1 MNDTSKSGFA
11 QLAKEQSLYPQE
23 APEKIVKKDSS
34 IRIGIP
40 REVAKQE
47 KRVPIKPSSVGVLV
61 ANGHELVVESK
72 AGEGANF
79 SDQEYSEAGASIVY
93 DKKEVFESNT
103 VLKVEPPTIE
113 EIGMMKAGSTLF
125 SAFQVGKQT
134 AEYLKAINKKKLLA
148 IGYEFIQDAEGGL
161 PLMRAMSEI
170 AGSNVMIIAAE
181 YLSSAHNGRG
191 IIVGGIT
198 GVPPTKV
205 MILGA
210 GTVAEFAA
218 RAALGHGAEV
228 RVFDDNLYKIR
239 RLKHTIGHEIYTST
253 FDLALLEKEIREAD
267 VVVGA
272 IRMEKG
278 KNKIIITEDM
288 VMEMKRGAIIID
300 VSIDQGGCIETSEM
314 TRHDQP
320 VFIKHE
326 VTHYCVP
333 NIASRVA
340 RTASQ
345 AISNIFTPILQ
356 EAGDLGGFE
365 EMVYRK
371 HWLQKGVYSYKGTL
385 TNLSLAK
392 KFNLGYKDLSLFMA
406 ARIS

>member
-23 APEKIVKKDSS
+23 APAKVEKRPNSMY
-34 IRIGIP
+34 IGVP
-40 REVAKQE
+40 KEVAKQE
-47 KRVPIKPSSVGVLV
+47 KRVPLKPASVGVLV
-61 ANGHELVVESK
+61 ADGHEVMIQSK
-72 AGEGANF
+72 AGDASNF
-79 SDQEYSEAGASIVY
+79 SDQEYSEVGAKIVY
-93 DKKEVFESNT
+93 SPKEVFECNT
-103 VLKVEPPTIE
+103 ILKVEPPTIK
-113 EIGMMKAGSTLF
+113 EISMMKPGSTLF
-125 SAFQVGKQT
+125 SAFQVGKQKVS
-134 AEYLKAINKKKLLA
+134 YLEAINKKRLIA
-148 IGYEFIQDAEGGL
+148 IGYEFIQDKEGGL
-161 PLMRAMSEI
+161 PLIRAMSEI

-181 YLSSAHNGRG
+181 HLSSANDGRG

-228 RVFDDNLYKIR
+228 RVFDDNIYKMR
-239 RLKHTIGHEIYTST
+239 RLKHTLGQEIYTST
-253 FDLALLEKEIREAD
+253 FDASLLKKEVREAD

-272 IRMEKG
+272 VRMEKG
-278 KNKIIITEDM
+278 RNKIIITEDM
-288 VMEMKRGAIIID
+288 VMEMKPGSVIID

-314 TRHDQP
+314 TSHDDP

-340 RTASQ
+340 RTASL

-356 EAGDLGGFE
+356 DAGDYGGFD
-365 EMVYRK
+365 EMIYRK
-371 HWLQKGVYSYKGTL
+371 QWLQKGVYSYNGTV
-385 TNLSLAK
+385 TNLDLAK
-392 KFNLGYKDLSLFMA
+392 RFNLGYKDLSLFMA
-406 ARIS
+406 ARI